1 MKQVLAVMA
10 RTPRAGQ
17 TKTRLQPS
25 LGVEGAMA
33 AHVELVQDTLA
44 RLERLPKVTTSL
56 WVTEI
61 DAVAQK
67 WARSTQWP
75 LRQQP
80 DGDLGVRMHT
90 ILSQLL
96 DEGASSVCLIGTD
109 CPLIDAAYVDAA
121 FSAISEVD
129 VVIGPAEDGGYG
141 LIGLKSPAPEL
152 FSQMPWGESGVAA
165 LTLERA
171 VQARLSVAQLPTIW
185 DVDTPA
191 DWARY
196 VNWKRR

>member
-1 MKQVLAVMA
+1 MASTQAPVKQVLAVMA

-67 WARSTQWP
+67 
-75 LRQQP
+75 
-80 DGDLGVRMHT
+80 
-90 ILSQLL
+90 
-96 DEGASSVCLIGTD
+96 
-109 CPLIDAAYVDAA
+109 
-121 FSAISEVD
+121 
-129 VVIGPAEDGGYG
+129 
-141 LIGLKSPAPEL
+141 
-152 FSQMPWGESGVAA
+152 
-165 LTLERA
+165 
-171 VQARLSVAQLPTIW
+171 
-185 DVDTPA
+185 
-191 DWARY
+191 
-196 VNWKRR
+196 